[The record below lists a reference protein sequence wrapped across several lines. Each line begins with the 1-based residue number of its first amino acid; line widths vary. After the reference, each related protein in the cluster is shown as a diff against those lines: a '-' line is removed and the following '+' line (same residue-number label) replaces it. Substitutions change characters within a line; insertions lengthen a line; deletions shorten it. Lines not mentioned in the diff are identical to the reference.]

1 MPWLEPVLAGA
12 AVFIADQAGKH
23 FVLARPGYAA
33 ATAPRSFL
41 AIRCIVNKRG
51 AARSPGLRFL
61 PSAAFMLCVVFG
73 VFALT
78 QEPLRHSAL
87 GATGIG
93 LALGGIVSNFVDLT
107 RRRGIVDFIAIGP
120 LPVCNIAD
128 LAIVGGLALAGLAL
142 AVWTLV

>member
-12 AVFIADQAGKH
+12 AVLVVDQAGKH
-23 FVLARPGYAA
+23 FVLARSGYAA
-33 ATAPRSFL
+33 ATAAPSFL

-78 QEPLRHSAL
+78 QEPLRHSVL
-87 GATGIG
+87 GAIGIG

-142 AVWTLV
+142 ALWTLV